1 LPSNQRSINPSD
13 LFAWIVAHTPDNAE
27 AVFIGGNGFRTVGV
41 ISALEAD
48 LQRPVL
54 TANSVLL
61 WALLHAART
70 AARPTN
76 YGSLFAL

>member
-1 LPSNQRSINPSD
+1 M
-13 LFAWIVAHTPDNAE
+13 
-27 AVFIGGNGFRTVGV
+27 
-41 ISALEAD
+41 ISTLEAD

-76 YGSLFAL
+76 YGRLFAL